1 MGSSGAVRQRWV
13 DHVKC
18 LAILAVVLGHTYVI
32 GNPIHSFVY
41 SFHIPLFFVVSG
53 YFVKAVKP
61 DLAKM
66 ASRLLVPYLLICFSN
81 LMIHVVTEG
90 ASLAVVRK
98 IVLASIWA
106 SGGDV
111 PIFGISGIGLAWF
124 LMALFVARVVFQLLQ
139 NFLESRKINQPI
151 ICLIYFLMMLS
162 GWQIGH
168 VLFLPFALNQAL
180 VATFYLFIGYS
191 LKNQWGEALELG
203 SVKGKLALLTAL
215 FTWFLCLSAGVFYS
229 IGNLFHVGFLLA
241 GVAMSVSSS
250 VAIMMLARYLG
261 EGMGDRQ
268 LRFLSLIGTNTLL
281 VLCVHWFESIFID
294 WNSFVLMGDS
304 LLGWV
309 FVGLLHAAL
318 VLAISFLVLATR
330 PVGLREVQ

>member
-1 MGSSGAVRQRWV
+1 MSSSGAVRQRWV

-53 YFVKAVKP
+53 YFVKPVKP
-61 DLAKM
+61 DLAKI
-66 ASRLLVPYLLICFSN
+66 ASRLLVPYLLICLSD
-81 LMIHVVTEG
+81 LIIHIVTEG

-111 PIFGISGIGLAWF
+111 PILGISGIGLAWF

-139 NFLESRKINQPI
+139 NFLESRKTNRAI

-162 GWQIGH
+162 GWQIGR

-191 LKNQWGEALELG
+191 LKNQWGKALGLG
-203 SVKGKLALLTAL
+203 GVKGKLALLTAL

-229 IGNLFHVGFLLA
+229 IGNLFHVGSLLA

-250 VAIMMLARYLG
+250 VAIMIIARYLG
-261 EGMGDRQ
+261 EDMGGRQ
-268 LRFLSLIGTNTLL
+268 FRFLSLIGVNSLL
-281 VLCVHWFESIFID
+281 VLCIHWFESIFID
-294 WNSFVLMGDS
+294 WTSFVLMGDS

-309 FVGLLHAAL
+309 CVGLLHVAL
-318 VLAISFLVLATR
+318 VVAISFLFLATR
-330 PVGLREVQ
+330 PVGLKEV

>member
-53 YFVKAVKP
+53 YFIKAVKP

-66 ASRLLVPYLLICFSN
+66 ASRLLVPYLLICLSN

-98 IVLASIWA
+98 MVLASIWA

-124 LMALFVARVVFQLLQ
+124 LMTLFVARVVFQLLQ

-162 GWQIGH
+162 GWQIGR

-180 VATFYLFIGYS
+180 VAIFYLFIGYS
-191 LKNQWGEALELG
+191 LKNQWGKALELG

-250 VAIMMLARYLG
+250 VAIMMIARYFG

-281 VLCVHWFESIFID
+281 VLCIHWFESIFID
-294 WNSFVLMGDS
+294 WASFVLVFDS
-304 LLGWV
+304 VVGLV
-309 FVGLLHAAL
+309 CVGLLHVAL